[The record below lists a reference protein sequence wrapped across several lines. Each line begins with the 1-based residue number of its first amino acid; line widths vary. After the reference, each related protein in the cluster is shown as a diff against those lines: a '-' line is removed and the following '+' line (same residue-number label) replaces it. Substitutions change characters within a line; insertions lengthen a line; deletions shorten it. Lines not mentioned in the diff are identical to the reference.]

1 MKRSQSSFLISL
13 DHSITG
19 LFVSLEAEAAALGG
33 VIGASI
39 ATFWIGFSMTSCA
52 FGITTS
58 CVFAAGASCS
68 LGAGASCTFGA
79 GAFSIDGIISLS
91 VTG

>member
-52 FGITTS
+52 F
-58 CVFAAGASCS
+58 A
-68 LGAGASCTFGA
+68 AGASCTFGVGVSCTFGV
-79 GAFSIDGIISLS
+79 GAFSIGGVISLS

>member
-1 MKRSQSSFLISL
+1 MKRSQSSFFISL

-19 LFVSLEAEAAALGG
+19 SLVSLEAEAAALGG
-33 VIGASI
+33 VIGACI

-52 FGITTS
+52 FAVGIS
-58 CVFAAGASCS
+58 CTFAVGV
-68 LGAGASCTFGA
+68 SCTFGV
-79 GAFSIDGIISLS
+79 GAFSIGGVISLS